1 MTVAMQAIGVVVAL
15 SNIMTA
21 FGADVHAVQ
30 WVMTGYL
37 IARVVPMPAL
47 GWLTSVLGNRTLYT
61 LGVLGTTVCTVL
73 CGLAWDMPSLIG
85 SRILQGMMGAPVMG
99 TGLLPAPGRGLPGG
113 DSAGVLH
120 WHACP
125 TPSGGATAGDVQHAG
140 RRSRHGRSST
150 LSLIDQ
156 SAVCIARFPWQ
167 VGRTS
172 ALSLQGQPLPG

>member
-1 MTVAMQAIGVVVAL
+1 MTVSMQARGSAPHRAPQNKWWVAAAILPGQLTIAFGMFGVVVAL
-15 SNIMTA
+15 PNIMTA

-85 SRILQGMMGAPVMG
+85 FRILQGMMGAPVMG
-99 TGLLPAPGRGLPGG
+99 IGMVILLPLLP
-113 DSAGVLH
+113 
-120 WHACP
+120 C
-125 TPSGGATAGDVQHAG
+125 
-140 RRSRHGRSST
+140 
-150 LSLIDQ
+150 
-156 SAVCIARFPWQ
+156 
-167 VGRTS
+167 RT
-172 ALSLQGQPLPG
+172 